1 MKMCVYVK
9 KNIKPY
15 RPVLKKNHCKPK
27 LFCGMFVE
35 YNGIRYLFLVI
46 EQPCMLQ

>member
-9 KNIKPY
+9 KKYKTLSPSSK
-15 RPVLKKNHCKPK
+15 RNHCKPK